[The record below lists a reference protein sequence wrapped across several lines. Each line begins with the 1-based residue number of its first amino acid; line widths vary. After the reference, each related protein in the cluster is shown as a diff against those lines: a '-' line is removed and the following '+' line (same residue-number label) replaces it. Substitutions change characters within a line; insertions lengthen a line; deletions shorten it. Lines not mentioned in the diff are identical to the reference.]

1 MQLTLTPEESSLLI
15 RHLTQQIE
23 HLDSELVH
31 TDKRDLQRDLAR
43 ELQAL
48 RTLTDR
54 IRSSVPPLREGP
66 LLDVVDAATDVEDR
80 MPGAWQERQ
89 TSWRDR

>member
-1 MQLTLTPEESSLLI
+1 MQLALTPEESSLLI
-15 RHLTQQIE
+15 RNLTQRIE

-48 RTLTDR
+48 CALTDR
-54 IRSSVPPLREGP
+54 IRSSVSHVREGA
-66 LLDVVDAATDVEDR
+66 LSDVV
-80 MPGAWQERQ
+80 
-89 TSWRDR
+89 

>member
-1 MQLTLTPEESSLLI
+1 MTGLSVAYRHNGCTDTQPPPEVTMQLTLTPEESSLLI
-15 RHLTQQIE
+15 RNLMQRIE

-54 IRSSVPPLREGP
+54 IRSSASPIREQAP
-66 LLDVVDAATDVEDR
+66 FRAL
-80 MPGAWQERQ
+80 
-89 TSWRDR
+89 